1 LADAR
6 ERHRVALS
14 QRHDGENPVVERRRE
29 RQESLTAPTV
39 RELADML
46 PISAANAFFSVTAAV
61 ITIAPF
67 PLAG

>member
-14 QRHDGENPVVERRRE
+14 QHRDRENPVVERRRE
-29 RQESLTAPTV
+29 RQENLTAPTV

-46 PISAANAFFSVTAAV
+46 PISAVNAFFSITTAV
-61 ITIAPF
+61 ITIASF